1 MMRVSL
7 LLLLA
12 CVLIGCKHLKP
23 PVPLDQLNAEQMQGH
38 AVFEQRCS
46 ICHNDRIDAPL
57 HGPALVG
64 IFQKPSLPSG
74 AAANDDRVRD
84 TVMHGHGIMVGF
96 GDNVDPEDMASLLA
110 YLHTL

>member
-1 MMRVSL
+1 
-7 LLLLA
+7 
-12 CVLIGCKHLKP
+12 
-23 PVPLDQLNAEQMQGH
+23 
-38 AVFEQRCS
+38 
-46 ICHNDRIDAPL
+46 
-57 HGPALVG
+57 VG

-84 TVMHGHGIMVGF
+84 TVTHGHGIMVGF